1 MIVNGKTVANFVAKI
16 LISPIWVFLPWQA
29 MLRVKNSQKFPVVE
43 SLNLEPYL
51 FSKNAK
57 CNTKSSVKVTDQ
69 SSSSITTLD
78 SMAILLNSPCGEIF
92 WTLKV
97 VASHF
102 SLCSCLRLN
111 KLFRLMFSDS
121 RIASSFHMSKTKCE
135 YFITYRLAPHFKELL
150 LKDVNLFLFF
160 VLFFLMRA

>member
-1 MIVNGKTVANFVAKI
+1 MGKKNDSKWKDCCIFCSKDFDISNMGVSALASHVAGKKHSE
-16 LISPIWVFLPWQA
+16 ISSC
-29 MLRVKNSQKFPVVE
+29 RKSQSGAIF
-43 SLNLEPYL
+43 

-57 CNTKSSVKVTDQ
+57 RNTESSVKVTGQ

-78 SMAILLNSPCGEIF
+78 SVAILTNSPCGEIF

-121 RIASSFHMSKTKCE
+121 RIASSFQLSKTKCE

-160 VLFFLMRA
+160 VLFF